1 MSTYLLIDGHS
12 QAFRAFFG
20 VKTPLVTARG
30 EPTTAVFGFFRKLF
44 SVLRDYRPDG
54 VAVAFDKGDT
64 WRHEEFVEYKAT
76 RDAMPDEMRPQMDRI
91 EQLLEALKIP
101 ILTLENFEA
110 DDILGGLARQA
121 AAEGHDVLILSGDR
135 DMFQLVAD
143 RVRIL
148 YTSGGPS
155 PTTLSYGV
163 KEVAERYGGL
173 DPEQFLEMKA
183 LVGDSSDNI
192 PGVPG
197 VGEKTAIRFL
207 KAYGSMDRLYDHID
221 EIKGPKTQQNL
232 RDAEEDVRRNKR
244 LMTIVCD
251 LDVSFDAEAFL
262 LQQYDGGAVR
272 RIFQELDF
280 RSLQRE
286 LDQLGDAGLRDGGD
300 GQMALP
306 PSGPSQSGGPLQ
318 SDGPLQSGLFSDTED
333 PSVASGWRP
342 SASETGEHPYR
353 CIQSQA
359 GLKELCKDLEQ
370 AKILSFDVET
380 SGRDPMQADLVGL
393 GIAWDKSEGCYIPVA
408 HSNGEQL
415 PWNEVC
421 AAVQPFFEDPK
432 LPKVAHNGKYDLVV
446 CRRHGLRI
454 EGPVHD
460 TMTLAWLLDPASR
473 AIGLKSQAETELG
486 WTMTEISELIGS
498 GRKQISI
505 AEVDVDRVTAYC
517 GADVDATLHLWDV
530 LAPRLKEAGDHVWK
544 LYEEIELP
552 LLPVLADME
561 MAGIRLNTDFLAD
574 LSTRLVKRLQ
584 EINTLLKEIVGREFN
599 LRSTQQLSTVMFNE
613 LSFPAK
619 GLKKT
624 KSGFVSTA
632 AGELDKLKASATDL
646 SSEQSRF
653 LDLLFEHRQLEKLR
667 GTYVDTLGTLVN
679 ESTGRVHTNYSQ
691 AGSSTGRLSS
701 NGPNLQNIPIR
712 TERGREIRKAFEA
725 EEGCVLLAADYSQVE
740 LRILAHIA
748 REETLLEAFR
758 QDRDI
763 HAVTASLLFEL
774 PLDQVTNEQRGLGK
788 TINFATI
795 YGVSA
800 FGLSSRTDM
809 NPMEAQQF
817 LDQYFATYPNVRRY
831 IDDTIRKAGEEGYV
845 ETLLG
850 RRRNFLELQ
859 GNLPF
864 NQRQALERQAINAPI
879 QGTAADITKLAM
891 RNLHKRIRDE
901 GLQAKMLLQVH
912 DELVLEL
919 PHEELNVVA
928 SLVRNEMESAFAL
941 DVPLRVDVEAGPNWY
956 DMEELP
962 LSQTL
967 AH

>member
-1 MSTYLLIDGHS
+1 VSTYLLIDGHS

-20 VKTPLVTARG
+20 VKTPLVTSRG

-44 SVLRDYRPDG
+44 SVLREYRPDG

-64 WRHEEFVEYKAT
+64 FRHEEFVEYKAT

-91 EQLLEALKIP
+91 EQVLEALKIP

-121 AAEGHDVLILSGDR
+121 AGEGHDVLILSGDR

-143 RVRIL
+143 RVKVL

-155 PTTLSYGV
+155 PTTLPFGV
-163 KEVAERYGGL
+163 AEVAERYGGL
-173 DPEQFLEMKA
+173 DPDQFLEMKA

-197 VGEKTAIRFL
+197 VGEKTAIRYL
-207 KAYGSMDRLYDHID
+207 KNYGSLDELYAHID
-221 EIKGPKTQQNL
+221 EIRGPKSQQNL
-232 RDAEEDVRRNKR
+232 RDAEDDVWRNKR

-251 LDVSFDAEAFL
+251 VDVSFDAEAFR
-262 LQQYDGGAVR
+262 LQRYDGGAVR
-272 RIFQELDF
+272 RIFEELDF

-286 LDQLGDAGLRDGGD
+286 LDQLGEGGFL
-300 GQMALP
+300 GNGEGRLIEA
-306 PSGPSQSGGPLQ
+306 
-318 SDGPLQSGLFSDTED
+318 DTEPAQSTLFAD
-333 PSVASGWRP
+333 SESALASSGWRP
-342 SASETGEHPYR
+342 SASASGEHTYR
-353 CIQSQA
+353 CIQTRNELDELCEE
-359 GLKELCKDLEQ
+359 LKEAE
-370 AKILSFDVET
+370 ILSFDVET
-380 SGRDPMQADLVGL
+380 SGRDPMAVDLVGL
-393 GIAWDKSEGCYIPVA
+393 GIAWAKGKGCYIPVA
-408 HSNGEQL
+408 HSDGEQL
-415 PWNEVC
+415 PWDNVRE
-421 AAVQPFFEDPK
+421 AVQPFFADAT

-446 CRRHGLRI
+446 CRRHGLQVD
-454 EGPVHD
+454 GPIHD
-460 TMTLAWLLDPASR
+460 TMTIAWLLDPASR
-473 AIGLKSQAETELG
+473 SIGLKSQAETELG

-498 GRKQISI
+498 GRNQISI
-505 AEVDVDRVTAYC
+505 AEVEIDRVTGYC
-517 GADVDATLHLWDV
+517 GADVDATIHLWEA
-530 LAPRLKEAGDHVWK
+530 LAPRLKEAGDRVWK

-574 LSTRLVKRLQ
+574 LSKRLVTRLH
-584 EINTLLKEIVGREFN
+584 EIDLLLKGIVGHDFN
-599 LRSTQQLSTVMFNE
+599 LRSTQQLSNVMFNE
-613 LSFPAK
+613 LAFPAK

-632 AGELDKLKASATDL
+632 AGELDKLKASTTEL
-646 SSEQSRF
+646 SAEQNQF
-653 LDLLFEHRQLEKLR
+653 LDLLFEQRQLEKLR
-667 GTYVDTLGTLVN
+667 GTYVDTLGGLVN
-679 ESTGRVHTNYSQ
+679 SSTGRVHTNYSQ
-691 AGSSTGRLSS
+691 AGAATGRLSS

-725 EEGCVLLAADYSQVE
+725 EEGCLLLAADYSQVE

-748 REETLLEAFR
+748 KEERLIEAFR
-758 QDRDI
+758 QEQDI
-763 HAVTASLLFEL
+763 HAVTASLLFDV
-774 PLDQVTNEQRGLGK
+774 PLDQVTYDQRGLGK

-809 NPMEAQQF
+809 DPTEAQQF
-817 LDQYFATYPNVRRY
+817 LDQYFATYPNVRQY
-831 IDDTIRKAGEEGYV
+831 IDDTIRKAVEEGFV

-850 RRRNFLELQ
+850 RRRIFLELQ

-891 RNLHKRIRDE
+891 SNLHKCLHDQD
-901 GLQAKMLLQVH
+901 LKAKMLLQVH
-912 DELVLEL
+912 DELVLEV

-928 SLVRNEMESAFAL
+928 PLVRREMESAFEL
-941 DVPLRVDVEAGPNWY
+941 NVPLRVDVEAGPNWY

-962 LSQTL
+962 LQQAL
-967 AH
+967 MQ

>member
-20 VKTPLVTARG
+20 VKTPLVTSRG

-44 SVLRDYRPDG
+44 SVLREYRPDG

-64 WRHEEFVEYKAT
+64 FRHEEFVEYKAT

-91 EQLLEALKIP
+91 EQVLEALKIP

-121 AAEGHDVLILSGDR
+121 AGEGHDVLILSGDR

-143 RVRIL
+143 KVKVL

-155 PTTLSYGV
+155 PTTLPFGV
-163 KEVAERYGGL
+163 AEVAERYGGL
-173 DPEQFLEMKA
+173 DPDQFLEMKA

-197 VGEKTAIRFL
+197 VGEKTAIRYL
-207 KAYGSMDRLYDHID
+207 KKYGSIDELYAHID
-221 EIKGPKTQQNL
+221 EIRGPKSQQNL
-232 RDAEEDVRRNKR
+232 RAAEDDVWRNKR

-251 LDVSFDAEAFL
+251 VDVSFDAEAFR
-262 LQQYDGGAVR
+262 LQRYDGGAVR
-272 RIFQELDF
+272 RIFEELDF

-286 LDQLGDAGLRDGGD
+286 LDQLGEGGFL
-300 GQMALP
+300 GNGEGRLIEA
-306 PSGPSQSGGPLQ
+306 
-318 SDGPLQSGLFSDTED
+318 DTEPAQSTLFAD
-333 PSVASGWRP
+333 SETALASSGWRP
-342 SASETGEHPYR
+342 SASASGEHTYR
-353 CIQSQA
+353 CIQTRNELDELCEE
-359 GLKELCKDLEQ
+359 LKEAE
-370 AKILSFDVET
+370 ILSFDVET
-380 SGRDPMQADLVGL
+380 SGRDPMAVDLVGL
-393 GIAWDKSEGCYIPVA
+393 GIAWAKGKGCYIPVA
-408 HSNGEQL
+408 HSDGEQL
-415 PWNEVC
+415 PWDNVRE
-421 AAVQPFFEDPK
+421 AVQPFFADAT

-446 CRRHGLRI
+446 CRRHGLQV
-454 EGPVHD
+454 EGPIHD
-460 TMTLAWLLDPASR
+460 TMTIAWLLDPASR
-473 AIGLKSQAETELG
+473 SIGLKSQAETELG

-498 GRKQISI
+498 GRNQISI
-505 AEVDVDRVTAYC
+505 AEVEIDRVTGYC
-517 GADVDATLHLWDV
+517 GADVDATIHLWKA
-530 LAPRLKEAGDHVWK
+530 LAPRLREASDTLWK

-574 LSTRLVKRLQ
+574 LSQRLVTRLH
-584 EINTLLKEIVGREFN
+584 EIDLLLKGIVGHDFN
-599 LRSTQQLSTVMFNE
+599 LRSTQQLSNVMFNE
-613 LSFPAK
+613 LAFPAK

-632 AGELDKLKASATDL
+632 AGELDKLKASTTEL
-646 SSEQSRF
+646 SAEQNQF
-653 LDLLFEHRQLEKLR
+653 LDLLFEQRQLEKLR
-667 GTYVDTLGTLVN
+667 GTYVDTLGGLVN
-679 ESTGRVHTNYSQ
+679 SSTGRVHTNYSQ
-691 AGSSTGRLSS
+691 AGAATGRLSS

-725 EEGCVLLAADYSQVE
+725 EEGCLLLAADYSQVE

-748 REETLLEAFR
+748 EEERLIEAFR
-758 QDRDI
+758 QEQDI
-763 HAVTASLLFEL
+763 HAVTASLLFDV
-774 PLDQVTNEQRGLGK
+774 PLDQVTYDQRGLGK

-809 NPMEAQQF
+809 DPTEAQQF
-817 LDQYFATYPNVRRY
+817 LDQYFATYPNVRQY
-831 IDDTIRKAGEEGYV
+831 IDDTIRKAVEEGFV

-850 RRRNFLELQ
+850 RRRIFLELQ

-891 RNLHKRIRDE
+891 SNLHKCLHDQD
-901 GLQAKMLLQVH
+901 LKAKMLLQVH
-912 DELVLEL
+912 DELVLEV

-928 SLVRNEMESAFAL
+928 PLVRREMESAFEL
-941 DVPLRVDVEAGPNWY
+941 NVPLRVDVEAGPNWY

-962 LSQTL
+962 LQQAL
-967 AH
+967 MQ

>member
-20 VKTPLVTARG
+20 VKTPLVTSRG

-44 SVLRDYRPDG
+44 SVLREYRPDG

-64 WRHEEFVEYKAT
+64 FRHEEFVEYKAT

-91 EQLLEALKIP
+91 EQVLEALKIP

-121 AAEGHDVLILSGDR
+121 AGEGHDVLILSGDR

-143 RVRIL
+143 HVKVL

-155 PTTLSYGV
+155 PTTLPFGV
-163 KEVAERYGGL
+163 AEVAERYGGL
-173 DPEQFLEMKA
+173 DPDQFLEMKA

-197 VGEKTAIRFL
+197 VGEKTAIRYL
-207 KAYGSMDRLYDHID
+207 KKYGSLDELYAHID
-221 EIKGPKTQQNL
+221 EIRGPKSQQNL
-232 RDAEEDVRRNKR
+232 RDAEKDVWRNKR

-251 LDVSFDAEAFL
+251 VDVTFDPEAFR

-272 RIFQELDF
+272 RIFEELDF

-286 LDQLGDAGLRDGGD
+286 LDQLGEGGFL
-300 GQMALP
+300 GNGEGRSTEVNAQHA
-306 PSGPSQSGGPLQ
+306 QST
-318 SDGPLQSGLFSDTED
+318 LFADSE
-333 PSVASGWRP
+333 SSSASSGWRP
-342 SASETGEHPYR
+342 SASATGDHPYQ
-353 CIQSQA
+353 CIQA
-359 GLKELCKDLEQ
+359 LDDLNELCKELKQ
-370 AKILSFDVET
+370 AEILSFDVET
-380 SGRDPMQADLVGL
+380 SGRDPMEADLVGL
-393 GIAWDKSEGCYIPVA
+393 GIAWAKGKGCYIPVA
-408 HSNGEQL
+408 HSDGEQL
-415 PWNEVC
+415 PWDKVRE
-421 AAVQPFFEDPK
+421 AVQPSFADAT

-446 CRRHGLRI
+446 CRRHGLQVN
-454 EGPVHD
+454 GPIHD
-460 TMTLAWLLDPASR
+460 TMTIAWLLDPASR
-473 AIGLKSQAETELG
+473 SIGLKSQAETELG
-486 WTMTEISELIGS
+486 WTMTEISELIGT
-498 GRKQISI
+498 GRNQISI
-505 AEVDVDRVTAYC
+505 AEVDIDRVTGYC
-517 GADVDATLHLWDV
+517 GADVDATIHLWEA
-530 LAPRLKEAGDHVWK
+530 LAPRLKEAGDTLWK

-574 LSTRLVKRLQ
+574 LSRRLVTRLH
-584 EINTLLKEIVGREFN
+584 EIDLLLKGIVGHDFN
-599 LRSTQQLSTVMFNE
+599 LRSTQQLSNVMFNE
-613 LSFPAK
+613 LAFPAK

-632 AGELDKLKASATDL
+632 AGELDKLKASTAQL
-646 SSEQSRF
+646 SPEQSQF
-653 LDLLFEHRQLEKLR
+653 LDLLFEQRQLEKLR
-667 GTYVDTLGTLVN
+667 GTYVDSLGGLVN
-679 ESTGRVHTNYSQ
+679 SSTGRVHTNYSQ
-691 AGSSTGRLSS
+691 AGAATGRLSS

-725 EEGCVLLAADYSQVE
+725 EEGCLLLAADYSQVE

-748 REETLLEAFR
+748 EEERLIEAFR
-758 QDRDI
+758 QEQDI
-763 HAVTASLLFEL
+763 HAVTASLLFDV
-774 PLDQVTNEQRGLGK
+774 PLDQVTYDQRGLGK

-809 NPMEAQQF
+809 DPTEAQQF
-817 LDQYFATYPNVRRY
+817 LDQYFATYPNVRQY
-831 IDDTIRKAGEEGYV
+831 IDDTIRKAVEEGFV

-850 RRRNFLELQ
+850 RRRIFHELQ

-891 RNLHKRIRDE
+891 RNLHKCIRDE
-901 GLQAKMLLQVH
+901 GLKAKMLLQVH
-912 DELVLEL
+912 DELVLEV

-928 SLVRNEMESAFAL
+928 PLVRKEMESAFDL
-941 DVPLRVDVEAGPNWY
+941 NVPLRVDVDAGPNWY

-962 LSQTL
+962 LQQVL
-967 AH
+967 MQ

>member
-20 VKTPLVTARG
+20 VKTPLVTSRG

-44 SVLRDYRPDG
+44 SVLREYRPDG

-64 WRHEEFVEYKAT
+64 FRHEEFVEYKAT

-91 EQLLEALKIP
+91 EQVLEALKIP

-121 AAEGHDVLILSGDR
+121 AGEGHDVLILSGDR

-143 RVRIL
+143 RVKVL

-155 PTTLSYGV
+155 PTTLPFGV
-163 KEVAERYGGL
+163 AEVAERYGGL
-173 DPEQFLEMKA
+173 DPDQFLEMKA

-197 VGEKTAIRFL
+197 VGEKTAIRYL
-207 KAYGSMDRLYDHID
+207 KNYGSLDELYAHID
-221 EIKGPKTQQNL
+221 EIRGPKSQQNL
-232 RDAEEDVRRNKR
+232 RDAEDDVWRNKR

-251 LDVSFDAEAFL
+251 VDVSFDAEAFR
-262 LQQYDGGAVR
+262 LQRYDGGAVR
-272 RIFQELDF
+272 RIFEELDF

-286 LDQLGDAGLRDGGD
+286 LDQLGEGGFL
-300 GQMALP
+300 GNGEGRLIEA
-306 PSGPSQSGGPLQ
+306 
-318 SDGPLQSGLFSDTED
+318 DTEPAQSTLFAD
-333 PSVASGWRP
+333 SESALASSGWRP
-342 SASETGEHPYR
+342 SASASGEHTYR
-353 CIQSQA
+353 CIQTRNE
-359 GLKELCKDLEQ
+359 LDELCEEFKE
-370 AKILSFDVET
+370 AEILSFDVET
-380 SGRDPMQADLVGL
+380 SGRDPMAVDLVGL
-393 GIAWDKSEGCYIPVA
+393 GIAWAKGKGCYIPVA
-408 HSNGEQL
+408 HSDGEQL
-415 PWNEVC
+415 PWDNVRE
-421 AAVQPFFEDPK
+421 AVQPFFADAT

-446 CRRHGLRI
+446 CRRHGLQVD
-454 EGPVHD
+454 GPIHD
-460 TMTLAWLLDPASR
+460 TMTIAWLLDPASR
-473 AIGLKSQAETELG
+473 SIGLKSQAETELG

-498 GRKQISI
+498 GRNQISI
-505 AEVDVDRVTAYC
+505 AEVEIDRVTGYC
-517 GADVDATLHLWDV
+517 GADVDATIHLWEA
-530 LAPRLKEAGDHVWK
+530 LAPRLKEAGDRVWK

-574 LSTRLVKRLQ
+574 LSKRLVTRLH
-584 EINTLLKEIVGREFN
+584 EIDLLLKGIVGHDFN
-599 LRSTQQLSTVMFNE
+599 LRSTQQLSNVMFNE
-613 LSFPAK
+613 LAFPAK

-632 AGELDKLKASATDL
+632 AGELDKLKASTTEL
-646 SSEQSRF
+646 SAEQNQF
-653 LDLLFEHRQLEKLR
+653 LDLLFEQRQLEKLR
-667 GTYVDTLGTLVN
+667 GTYVDTLGGLVN
-679 ESTGRVHTNYSQ
+679 SSTGRVHTNYSQ
-691 AGSSTGRLSS
+691 AGAATGRLSS

-725 EEGCVLLAADYSQVE
+725 EEGCLLLAADYSQVE

-748 REETLLEAFR
+748 KEERLIEAFR
-758 QDRDI
+758 QEQDI
-763 HAVTASLLFEL
+763 HAVTASLLFDV
-774 PLDQVTNEQRGLGK
+774 PLDQVTYDQRGLGK

-809 NPMEAQQF
+809 DPTEAQQF
-817 LDQYFATYPNVRRY
+817 LDQYFATYPNVRQY
-831 IDDTIRKAGEEGYV
+831 IDDTIRKAVEEGFV

-850 RRRNFLELQ
+850 RRRIFLELQ

-891 RNLHKRIRDE
+891 SNLHKCLHDQD
-901 GLQAKMLLQVH
+901 LKAKMLLQVH
-912 DELVLEL
+912 DELVLEV

-928 SLVRNEMESAFAL
+928 PLVRREMESAFEL
-941 DVPLRVDVEAGPNWY
+941 NVPLRVDVEAGPNWY

-962 LSQTL
+962 LQQAL
-967 AH
+967 MQ

>member
-20 VKTPLVTARG
+20 VKTPLVTSRG

-44 SVLRDYRPDG
+44 SVLREYRPDG

-64 WRHEEFVEYKAT
+64 FRHEEFVEYKAT

-91 EQLLEALKIP
+91 EQVLEALKIP

-121 AAEGHDVLILSGDR
+121 AGEGHDVLILSGDR

-143 RVRIL
+143 RVKVL

-155 PTTLSYGV
+155 PTTLPFGV
-163 KEVAERYGGL
+163 AEVAERYGGL
-173 DPEQFLEMKA
+173 DPDQFLEMKA

-197 VGEKTAIRFL
+197 VGEKTAIRYL
-207 KAYGSMDRLYDHID
+207 KQYGSLDELYAHID
-221 EIKGPKTQQNL
+221 EIRGPKSQQNL
-232 RDAEEDVRRNKR
+232 RAAEDDVWRNKR

-251 LDVSFDAEAFL
+251 VDVSFDAEAFR
-262 LQQYDGGAVR
+262 LQRYDGGAVR
-272 RIFQELDF
+272 RIFEELDF

-286 LDQLGDAGLRDGGD
+286 LDQLGEGGFL
-300 GQMALP
+300 GNGEGRLIEA
-306 PSGPSQSGGPLQ
+306 
-318 SDGPLQSGLFSDTED
+318 DTEPAQSTLFAD
-333 PSVASGWRP
+333 SETALASSGWRP
-342 SASETGEHPYR
+342 SASASGDHTYR
-353 CIQSQA
+353 CIQTRNELDELCEE
-359 GLKELCKDLEQ
+359 LKEAE
-370 AKILSFDVET
+370 ILSFDVET
-380 SGRDPMQADLVGL
+380 SGRDPMAVDLVGL
-393 GIAWDKSEGCYIPVA
+393 GIAWAKGKGCYIPVA
-408 HSNGEQL
+408 HSDGEQL
-415 PWNEVC
+415 PWDNVRE
-421 AAVQPFFEDPK
+421 AVQPFFADAT

-446 CRRHGLRI
+446 CRRHGLQVD
-454 EGPVHD
+454 GPIHD
-460 TMTLAWLLDPASR
+460 TMTIAWLLDPASR
-473 AIGLKSQAETELG
+473 SIGLKSQAETELG

-498 GRKQISI
+498 GRNQISI
-505 AEVDVDRVTAYC
+505 AEVEIDRVTGYC
-517 GADVDATLHLWDV
+517 GADVDATIHLWEA
-530 LAPRLKEAGDHVWK
+530 LAPRLKEAGDRVWK

-574 LSTRLVKRLQ
+574 LSKRLVTRLH
-584 EINTLLKEIVGREFN
+584 EIDLLLKGIVGHDFN
-599 LRSTQQLSTVMFNE
+599 LRSTQQLSNVMFNE
-613 LSFPAK
+613 LAFPAK

-632 AGELDKLKASATDL
+632 AGELDKLKASTTEL
-646 SSEQSRF
+646 SAEQNQF
-653 LDLLFEHRQLEKLR
+653 LDLLFEQRQLEKLR
-667 GTYVDTLGTLVN
+667 GTYVDTLGGLVN
-679 ESTGRVHTNYSQ
+679 SSTGRVHTNYSQ
-691 AGSSTGRLSS
+691 AGAATGRLSS

-725 EEGCVLLAADYSQVE
+725 EEGCLLLAADYSQVE

-748 REETLLEAFR
+748 EEERLIEAFR
-758 QDRDI
+758 QEQDI
-763 HAVTASLLFEL
+763 HAVTASLLFDV
-774 PLDQVTNEQRGLGK
+774 PLDQVTYDQRGLGK

-809 NPMEAQQF
+809 DPTEAQQF
-817 LDQYFATYPNVRRY
+817 LDQYFATYPNVRQY
-831 IDDTIRKAGEEGYV
+831 IDDTIRKAVEEGFV

-850 RRRNFLELQ
+850 RRRIFLELQ

-891 RNLHKRIRDE
+891 SNLHKCLHDQD
-901 GLQAKMLLQVH
+901 LKAKMLLQVH
-912 DELVLEL
+912 DELVLEV

-928 SLVRNEMESAFAL
+928 PLVRREMESAFEL
-941 DVPLRVDVEAGPNWY
+941 NVPLRVDVEAGPNWY

-962 LSQTL
+962 LQQAL
-967 AH
+967 MQ

>member
-20 VKTPLVTARG
+20 VKTPLVTSRG

-44 SVLRDYRPDG
+44 SVLREYRPDG

-64 WRHEEFVEYKAT
+64 FRHEEFVEYKAT

-91 EQLLEALKIP
+91 EQVLEALKIP

-121 AAEGHDVLILSGDR
+121 AGEGHDVLILSGDR

-143 RVRIL
+143 KVKVL

-155 PTTLSYGV
+155 PTTLPFGV
-163 KEVAERYGGL
+163 AEVADRYGGL
-173 DPEQFLEMKA
+173 DPDQFLEMKA

-197 VGEKTAIRFL
+197 VGEKTAIRYL
-207 KAYGSMDRLYDHID
+207 KKYGSLDELYAHID
-221 EIKGPKTQQNL
+221 EIRGPKSQQNL
-232 RDAEEDVRRNKR
+232 RDAEDDVWRNKR

-251 LDVSFDAEAFL
+251 VDVTFDADAFR

-272 RIFQELDF
+272 RIFEELDF

-286 LDQLGDAGLRDGGD
+286 LDQLGEGGFL
-300 GQMALP
+300 GNGEGRSIEA
-306 PSGPSQSGGPLQ
+306 
-318 SDGPLQSGLFSDTED
+318 DTEPAQSTLFAD
-333 PSVASGWRP
+333 SEIAFASSGWRP
-342 SASETGEHPYR
+342 SASSTGEHTYR
-353 CIQSQA
+353 CIQTRNELDELCEE
-359 GLKELCKDLEQ
+359 LKEAE
-370 AKILSFDVET
+370 ILSFDVET
-380 SGRDPMQADLVGL
+380 SGRDPMAADLVGL
-393 GIAWDKSEGCYIPVA
+393 GIAWAKGKGCYIPVA
-408 HSNGEQL
+408 HRQGEQL
-415 PWNEVC
+415 PWD
-421 AAVQPFFEDPK
+421 AVRNAIQPWFEDEN

-446 CRRHGLRI
+446 CRRHGLQV
-454 EGPVHD
+454 EGPIHD
-460 TMTLAWLLDPASR
+460 TMTIAWLLDPASR
-473 AIGLKSQAETELG
+473 SIGLKSQAETELG

-498 GRKQISI
+498 GRNQISI
-505 AEVDVDRVTAYC
+505 AEVDIDRVTGYC
-517 GADVDATLHLWDV
+517 GADVDATIHLWEA
-530 LAPRLKEAGDHVWK
+530 LAPRLKEASDTLWK

-561 MAGIRLNTDFLAD
+561 MAGIRLNTDFLAE
-574 LSTRLVKRLQ
+574 LSKRLVTRLH
-584 EINTLLKEIVGREFN
+584 EIDLLLKGIVGHDFN
-599 LRSTQQLSTVMFNE
+599 LRSTQQLSNVMFNE
-613 LSFPAK
+613 LAFPAK

-632 AGELDKLKASATDL
+632 AGELDKLKASTAQL
-646 SSEQSRF
+646 SPEQNQF
-653 LDLLFEHRQLEKLR
+653 LDLLFEQRQLEKLR
-667 GTYVDTLGTLVN
+667 GTYVDTLGGLVN
-679 ESTGRVHTNYSQ
+679 SSTGRVHTNYSQ
-691 AGSSTGRLSS
+691 AGAATGRLSS

-725 EEGCVLLAADYSQVE
+725 EEGCLLLAADYSQVE

-748 REETLLEAFR
+748 EEERLIEAFR
-758 QDRDI
+758 QEQDI
-763 HAVTASLLFEL
+763 HAVTASLLFDV
-774 PLDQVTNEQRGLGK
+774 PLDQVTYDQRGLGK

-809 NPMEAQQF
+809 DPTEAQQF
-817 LDQYFATYPNVRRY
+817 LDQYFATYPNVRQY
-831 IDDTIRKAGEEGYV
+831 IDDTIRKAVEEGFV

-850 RRRNFLELQ
+850 RRRIFHELQ

-891 RNLHKRIRDE
+891 SNLHKCLLDQD
-901 GLQAKMLLQVH
+901 LKAKMLLQVH
-912 DELVLEL
+912 DELVLEV

-928 SLVRNEMESAFAL
+928 PLVRKEMESAFEL
-941 DVPLRVDVEAGPNWY
+941 NVPLRVDVEAGPNWY

-962 LSQTL
+962 LQQVL
-967 AH
+967 MQ

>member
-20 VKTPLVTARG
+20 VKTPLVTSRG

-44 SVLRDYRPDG
+44 SVLREYRPDG

-64 WRHEEFVEYKAT
+64 FRHEEFVEYKAT

-91 EQLLEALKIP
+91 EQVLEALKIP

-121 AAEGHDVLILSGDR
+121 AGEGHDVLILSGDR

-143 RVRIL
+143 KVKVL

-155 PTTLSYGV
+155 PTTLPFGV
-163 KEVAERYGGL
+163 AEVAERYGGL
-173 DPEQFLEMKA
+173 DPDQFLEMKA

-197 VGEKTAIRFL
+197 VGEKTAIRYL
-207 KAYGSMDRLYDHID
+207 KKYGSIDELYAHID
-221 EIKGPKTQQNL
+221 EIRGPKSQQNL
-232 RDAEEDVRRNKR
+232 RAAEDDVWRNKR

-251 LDVSFDAEAFL
+251 VDVSFDAEAFR
-262 LQQYDGGAVR
+262 LQRYDGGAVR
-272 RIFQELDF
+272 RIFEELDF

-286 LDQLGDAGLRDGGD
+286 LDQLGEGGFL
-300 GQMALP
+300 GNGEGRLIEA
-306 PSGPSQSGGPLQ
+306 
-318 SDGPLQSGLFSDTED
+318 DTEPAQSTLFAD
-333 PSVASGWRP
+333 SETALASSGWRP
-342 SASETGEHPYR
+342 SASASGEHTYR
-353 CIQSQA
+353 CIQTRNELDELCEE
-359 GLKELCKDLEQ
+359 LKEAE
-370 AKILSFDVET
+370 ILSFDVET
-380 SGRDPMQADLVGL
+380 SGRDPMAVDLVGL
-393 GIAWDKSEGCYIPVA
+393 GIAWAKGKGCYIPVA
-408 HSNGEQL
+408 HSDGEQL
-415 PWNEVC
+415 PWDNVRE
-421 AAVQPFFEDPK
+421 AVQPFFADAT

-446 CRRHGLRI
+446 CRRHGLQV
-454 EGPVHD
+454 EGPIHD
-460 TMTLAWLLDPASR
+460 TMTIAWLLDPASR
-473 AIGLKSQAETELG
+473 SIGLKSQAETELG

-498 GRKQISI
+498 GRNQISI
-505 AEVDVDRVTAYC
+505 AEVEIDRVTGYC
-517 GADVDATLHLWDV
+517 GADVDATIHLWKA
-530 LAPRLKEAGDHVWK
+530 LAPRLREASDTLWK

-574 LSTRLVKRLQ
+574 LSQRLVTRLH
-584 EINTLLKEIVGREFN
+584 EIDLLLKGIVGHDFN
-599 LRSTQQLSTVMFNE
+599 LRSTQQLSNVMFNE
-613 LSFPAK
+613 LAFPAK

-632 AGELDKLKASATDL
+632 AGELDKLKASTTEL
-646 SSEQSRF
+646 SAEQNQF
-653 LDLLFEHRQLEKLR
+653 LDLLFEQRQLEKLR
-667 GTYVDTLGTLVN
+667 GTYVDTLGGLVN
-679 ESTGRVHTNYSQ
+679 SSTGRVHTNYSQ
-691 AGSSTGRLSS
+691 AGAATGRLSS

-725 EEGCVLLAADYSQVE
+725 EEGCLLLAADYSQVE

-748 REETLLEAFR
+748 EEERLIEAFR
-758 QDRDI
+758 QEQDI
-763 HAVTASLLFEL
+763 HAVTASLLFDV
-774 PLDQVTNEQRGLGK
+774 PLDQVTYDQRGLGK

-809 NPMEAQQF
+809 DPTEAQQF
-817 LDQYFATYPNVRRY
+817 LDQYFATYPNVRQY
-831 IDDTIRKAGEEGYV
+831 IDDTIRKAVEEGFV

-850 RRRNFLELQ
+850 RRRIFLELQ

-891 RNLHKRIRDE
+891 RNLHKCIRDQ
-901 GLQAKMLLQVH
+901 GLNSKMLLQVH
-912 DELVLEL
+912 DELVLEV

-928 SLVRNEMESAFAL
+928 PLVRREMESAFEL
-941 DVPLRVDVEAGPNWY
+941 NVPLRVDVEAGPNWY

-962 LSQTL
+962 LQQAL
-967 AH
+967 MQ

>member
-44 SVLRDYRPDG
+44 SVLREYRPHG

-101 ILTLENFEA
+101 ILTLENYEA

-143 RVRIL
+143 RVKIL

-155 PTTLSYGV
+155 PTTLPYGV

-192 PGVPG
+192 PGVPK

-207 KAYGSMDRLYDHID
+207 KEYGSLDGIYAHID
-221 EIKGPKTQQNL
+221 EIRGPATQRNL
-232 RDAEEDVRRNKR
+232 RDAEADVRRNKR

-286 LDQLGDAGLRDGGD
+286 LDQLGDAGVRENGD
-300 GQMALP
+300 GQPALIA
-306 PSGPSQSGGPLQ
+306 SEQT
-318 SDGPLQSGLFSDTED
+318 QSGLFPDIED
-333 PSVASGWRP
+333 APVSAGWRP

-359 GLKELCKDLEQ
+359 DLKELCRDLDQ

-380 SGRDPMQADLVGL
+380 SGRDPMSVDLVGL
-393 GIAWDKSEGCYIPVA
+393 GIAWAKGEGCYIPVA
-408 HSNGEQL
+408 HNEGEQL
-415 PWNEVC
+415 PWED
-421 AAVQPFFEDPK
+421 AREAVQPFFADPK
-432 LPKVAHNGKYDLVV
+432 LPKVAHSGKYDLVV
-446 CRRHGLRI
+446 CRRHGLKV

-460 TMTLAWLLDPASR
+460 TMTVAWLLDPANR

-498 GRKQISI
+498 GRNQLSI
-505 AEVDVDRVTAYC
+505 AEVDIDRVTGYC

-530 LAPRLKEAGDHVWK
+530 LAPRLKEAGERVWK

-561 MAGIRLNTDFLAD
+561 MTGIRLNTDFLAD
-574 LSTRLVKRLQ
+574 LSKRLVERLQ
-584 EINTLLKEIVGREFN
+584 EIDTLLKGIVGHEFN

-613 LSFPAK
+613 LAFPAK

-632 AGELDKLKASATDL
+632 AGELDKLKASTTQL
-646 SSEQSRF
+646 SSEQSQF
-653 LDLLFEHRQLEKLR
+653 LDLLFEQRQLEKLR
-667 GTYVDTLGTLVN
+667 GTYVDTLGSLVN
-679 ESTGRVHTNYSQ
+679 EGTGRVHTNYSQ
-691 AGSSTGRLSS
+691 AGSATGRLSS

-748 REETLLEAFR
+748 REEPLLEAFR
-758 QDRDI
+758 QDQDI
-763 HAVTASLLFEL
+763 HSVTASLLFGV
-774 PLDQVTNEQRGLGK
+774 PLDQVNYEQRGLGK

-809 NPMEAQQF
+809 DPAEAQQF

-850 RRRNFLELQ
+850 RRRIFLELQ

-901 GLQAKMLLQVH
+901 GLKAKMLLQVH

-928 SLVRNEMESAFAL
+928 PLVRKEMESAFTL
-941 DVPLRVDVEAGPNWY
+941 DVPLRVDIEAGPNWY

-967 AH
+967 VQ

>member
-1 MSTYLLIDGHS
+1 M
-12 QAFRAFFG
+12 
-20 VKTPLVTARG
+20 
-30 EPTTAVFGFFRKLF
+30 FGFFRKLF
-44 SVLRDYRPDG
+44 SVLREYRPDG

-64 WRHEEFVEYKAT
+64 FRHEEFVEYKAT

-91 EQLLEALKIP
+91 EQVLEALKIP

-121 AAEGHDVLILSGDR
+121 AGEGHDVLILSGDR

-143 RVRIL
+143 RVKVL

-155 PTTLSYGV
+155 PTTLPFGV
-163 KEVAERYGGL
+163 AEVAERYGGL
-173 DPEQFLEMKA
+173 DPDQFLEMKA

-197 VGEKTAIRFL
+197 VGEKTAIRYL
-207 KAYGSMDRLYDHID
+207 KKYGSLDELYAHID
-221 EIKGPKTQQNL
+221 EIRGPKSQQNL
-232 RDAEEDVRRNKR
+232 RDAEDDVWRNKR

-251 LDVSFDAEAFL
+251 VDVSFDAEAFR
-262 LQQYDGGAVR
+262 LQRYDGGAVR
-272 RIFQELDF
+272 RIFEELDF

-286 LDQLGDAGLRDGGD
+286 LDQLGEGGFLGNGEGRLIEAD
-300 GQMALP
+300 TEPA
-306 PSGPSQSGGPLQ
+306 QST
-318 SDGPLQSGLFSDTED
+318 LFADSDTALA
-333 PSVASGWRP
+333 SSGWRP
-342 SASETGEHPYR
+342 SASATGEHTYR
-353 CIQSQA
+353 CIQTRNELDELCEE
-359 GLKELCKDLEQ
+359 LKEAE
-370 AKILSFDVET
+370 ILSFDVET
-380 SGRDPMQADLVGL
+380 SGRDPMEADLVGL
-393 GIAWDKSEGCYIPVA
+393 GIAWAKGKGCYIPVA
-408 HSNGEQL
+408 HSDGEQL
-415 PWNEVC
+415 PWDNVRE
-421 AAVQPFFEDPK
+421 AVQPFFADAT

-446 CRRHGLRI
+446 CRRHGLQV
-454 EGPVHD
+454 EGPIHD
-460 TMTLAWLLDPASR
+460 TMTIAWLLDPASR
-473 AIGLKSQAETELG
+473 SIGLKSQAETELG

-498 GRKQISI
+498 GRNQISI
-505 AEVDVDRVTAYC
+505 AEVEIDRVTGYC
-517 GADVDATLHLWDV
+517 GADVDATIHLWDA
-530 LAPRLKEAGDHVWK
+530 LAPRLKEAGDRVWK

-574 LSTRLVKRLQ
+574 LSKKLVTRLH
-584 EINTLLKEIVGREFN
+584 EIDLLLKGIVGHDFN
-599 LRSTQQLSTVMFNE
+599 LRSTQQLSNVMFNE
-613 LSFPAK
+613 LAFPAK

-632 AGELDKLKASATDL
+632 AGELDKLKASTTEL
-646 SSEQSRF
+646 SAEQNQF
-653 LDLLFEHRQLEKLR
+653 LDLLFEQRQLEKLR
-667 GTYVDTLGTLVN
+667 GTYVDTLGGLVN
-679 ESTGRVHTNYSQ
+679 SSTGRVHTNYSQ
-691 AGSSTGRLSS
+691 AGAATGRLSS

-725 EEGCVLLAADYSQVE
+725 EESCLLLAADYSQVE

-748 REETLLEAFR
+748 EEERLIEAFR
-758 QDRDI
+758 QEQDI
-763 HAVTASLLFEL
+763 HAVTASLLFDV
-774 PLDQVTNEQRGLGK
+774 PLDQVNYDQRGLGK

-809 NPMEAQQF
+809 DPTEAQQF
-817 LDQYFATYPNVRRY
+817 LDQYFATYPNVRQY
-831 IDDTIRKAGEEGYV
+831 IDDTIRKAVEEGFV

-850 RRRNFLELQ
+850 RRRIFLELQ

-891 RNLHKRIRDE
+891 SNLHKCLRDQD
-901 GLQAKMLLQVH
+901 LKARMLLQVH
-912 DELVLEL
+912 DELVLEV

-928 SLVRNEMESAFAL
+928 PLVRREMESAFEL
-941 DVPLRVDVEAGPNWY
+941 NVPLRVAVEAGPNWY

-962 LSQTL
+962 LQQAL
-967 AH
+967 MQ

>member
-1 MSTYLLIDGHS
+1 MSTFLLIDGHS

-20 VKTPLVTARG
+20 VKTPLVTSRG

-44 SVLRDYRPDG
+44 SVLREYRPDG

-64 WRHEEFVEYKAT
+64 FRHEEFVEYKAT

-91 EQLLEALKIP
+91 EQVLEALKIP

-121 AAEGHDVLILSGDR
+121 AGEGHDVLILSGDR

-143 RVRIL
+143 KVKVL

-155 PTTLSYGV
+155 PTTLPFGV
-163 KEVAERYGGL
+163 AEVAERYGGL
-173 DPEQFLEMKA
+173 DPDQFLEMKA

-197 VGEKTAIRFL
+197 VGEKTAIRYL
-207 KAYGSMDRLYDHID
+207 KKYGSIDELYAHID
-221 EIKGPKTQQNL
+221 EIRGPKSQQNL
-232 RDAEEDVRRNKR
+232 RDAEEDVWRNKR

-251 LDVSFDAEAFL
+251 VDVTFDAVAFR

-272 RIFQELDF
+272 RIFEELDF

-286 LDQLGDAGLRDGGD
+286 LDQLGEGGFLGNGEGRSLQVDAEH
-300 GQMALP
+300 A
-306 PSGPSQSGGPLQ
+306 QST
-318 SDGPLQSGLFSDTED
+318 LFADSEGA
-333 PSVASGWRP
+333 SASSGWRP
-342 SASETGEHPYR
+342 SASSTSEHPYQ
-353 CIQSQA
+353 CIQTRNDLDELCEE
-359 GLKELCKDLEQ
+359 LKEAE
-370 AKILSFDVET
+370 ILSFDVET
-380 SGRDPMQADLVGL
+380 SGRDPMAVDLVGL
-393 GIAWDKSEGCYIPVA
+393 GIAWAKGKGCYIPVA
-408 HSNGEQL
+408 HSDGEQL
-415 PWNEVC
+415 PWDNVRE
-421 AAVQPFFEDPK
+421 AVQPFFADAT

-446 CRRHGLRI
+446 CRRHGLQV
-454 EGPVHD
+454 EGPIHD
-460 TMTLAWLLDPASR
+460 TMTIAWLLDPASR
-473 AIGLKSQAETELG
+473 SIGLKSQAETELG

-505 AEVDVDRVTAYC
+505 AEVNIDRVTGYC
-517 GADVDATLHLWDV
+517 GADVDATIHLWKA
-530 LAPRLKEAGDHVWK
+530 LAPRLREASDTLWK

-574 LSTRLVKRLQ
+574 LSRRLVTRLH
-584 EINTLLKEIVGREFN
+584 EIDLLLKGIVGHDFN
-599 LRSTQQLSTVMFNE
+599 LRSTQQLSNVMFNE
-613 LSFPAK
+613 LAFPAK

-632 AGELDKLKASATDL
+632 AGELDKLKASTAQL
-646 SSEQSRF
+646 SPEQSQF
-653 LDLLFEHRQLEKLR
+653 LDLLFEQRQLEKLR
-667 GTYVDTLGTLVN
+667 GTYVDSLGGLVN
-679 ESTGRVHTNYSQ
+679 SSTGRVHTNYSQ
-691 AGSSTGRLSS
+691 AGAATGRLSS

-725 EEGCVLLAADYSQVE
+725 EEGCLLLAADYSQVE

-748 REETLLEAFR
+748 EEERLIEAFR
-758 QDRDI
+758 QEQDI
-763 HAVTASLLFEL
+763 HAVTASLLFDV
-774 PLDQVTNEQRGLGK
+774 PLDQVTYDQRGLGK

-809 NPMEAQQF
+809 DPAEAQQF
-817 LDQYFATYPNVRRY
+817 LDQYFATYPNVRQY
-831 IDDTIRKAGEEGYV
+831 IDDTIRKAVEEGFV

-850 RRRNFLELQ
+850 RRRIFHELQ

-891 RNLHKRIRDE
+891 SNLHKCLHDQD
-901 GLQAKMLLQVH
+901 LKAKMLLQVH
-912 DELVLEL
+912 DELVLEV

-928 SLVRNEMESAFAL
+928 PLVRREMESAFEL
-941 DVPLRVDVEAGPNWY
+941 NVPLRVDVEAGPNWY

-962 LSQTL
+962 LQQAL
-967 AH
+967 MQ

>member
-1 MSTYLLIDGHS
+1 MSTFLLIDGHS

-20 VKTPLVTARG
+20 VKTPLVTSRG

-44 SVLRDYRPDG
+44 SVLREYRPDG

-64 WRHEEFVEYKAT
+64 FRHEEFVEYKAT

-91 EQLLEALKIP
+91 EQVLEALKIP

-121 AAEGHDVLILSGDR
+121 AGEGHDVLILSGDR

-143 RVRIL
+143 KVKVL

-155 PTTLSYGV
+155 PTTLPFGV
-163 KEVAERYGGL
+163 AEVAERYGGL
-173 DPEQFLEMKA
+173 DPDQFLEMKA

-197 VGEKTAIRFL
+197 VGEKTAIRYL
-207 KAYGSMDRLYDHID
+207 KKYGSIDELYAHID
-221 EIKGPKTQQNL
+221 EIRGPKSQQNL
-232 RDAEEDVRRNKR
+232 RDAEEDVWRNKR

-251 LDVSFDAEAFL
+251 VDVTFDAVAFR

-272 RIFQELDF
+272 RIFEELDF

-286 LDQLGDAGLRDGGD
+286 LDQLGEGGFLGNGEGRSLQVDAEH
-300 GQMALP
+300 A
-306 PSGPSQSGGPLQ
+306 QST
-318 SDGPLQSGLFSDTED
+318 LFADSEGA
-333 PSVASGWRP
+333 SASSGWRP
-342 SASETGEHPYR
+342 SASSTSEHPYQ
-353 CIQSQA
+353 CIQTRNDLDELCEE
-359 GLKELCKDLEQ
+359 LKEAE
-370 AKILSFDVET
+370 ILSFDVET
-380 SGRDPMQADLVGL
+380 SGRDPMAVDLVGL
-393 GIAWDKSEGCYIPVA
+393 GIAWAKGKGCYIPVA
-408 HSNGEQL
+408 HSDGEQL
-415 PWNEVC
+415 PWDNVRE
-421 AAVQPFFEDPK
+421 AVQPFFADAT

-446 CRRHGLRI
+446 CRRHGLQV
-454 EGPVHD
+454 EGPIHD
-460 TMTLAWLLDPASR
+460 TMTIAWLLDPASR
-473 AIGLKSQAETELG
+473 SIGLKSQAETELG

-505 AEVDVDRVTAYC
+505 AEVNIDRVTGYC
-517 GADVDATLHLWDV
+517 GADVDATIHLWKA
-530 LAPRLKEAGDHVWK
+530 LAPRLREASDTLWK

-574 LSTRLVKRLQ
+574 LSRRLVTRLH
-584 EINTLLKEIVGREFN
+584 EIDLLLKGIVGHDFN
-599 LRSTQQLSTVMFNE
+599 LRSTQQLSNVMFNE
-613 LSFPAK
+613 LAFPAK

-632 AGELDKLKASATDL
+632 AGELDKLKASTAQL
-646 SSEQSRF
+646 SPEQSQF
-653 LDLLFEHRQLEKLR
+653 LDLLFEQRQLEKLR
-667 GTYVDTLGTLVN
+667 GTYVDSLGGLVN
-679 ESTGRVHTNYSQ
+679 SSTGRVHTNYSQ
-691 AGSSTGRLSS
+691 AGAATGRLSS

-725 EEGCVLLAADYSQVE
+725 EEGCLLLAADYSQVE

-748 REETLLEAFR
+748 EEERLIEAFR
-758 QDRDI
+758 QEQDI
-763 HAVTASLLFEL
+763 HAVTASLLFDV
-774 PLDQVTNEQRGLGK
+774 PLDQVTYDQRGLGK

-809 NPMEAQQF
+809 DPAEAQQF
-817 LDQYFATYPNVRRY
+817 LDQYFATYPNVRQY
-831 IDDTIRKAGEEGYV
+831 IDDTIRKAVEEGFV

-850 RRRNFLELQ
+850 RRRIFHELQ

-891 RNLHKRIRDE
+891 RNLHKCIRDQ
-901 GLQAKMLLQVH
+901 GLNSKMLLQVH
-912 DELVLEL
+912 DELVLEV

-928 SLVRNEMESAFAL
+928 PLVRREMESAFEL
-941 DVPLRVDVEAGPNWY
+941 NVPLRVDVEAGPNWY

-962 LSQTL
+962 LQQAL
-967 AH
+967 MQ

>member
-20 VKTPLVTARG
+20 VKTPLVTSRG

-44 SVLRDYRPDG
+44 SVLREYRPDG

-64 WRHEEFVEYKAT
+64 FRHEEFVEYKAT

-91 EQLLEALKIP
+91 EQVLEALKIP

-121 AAEGHDVLILSGDR
+121 AGEGHDVLILSGDR

-143 RVRIL
+143 RVKVL

-155 PTTLSYGV
+155 PTTLPFGV
-163 KEVAERYGGL
+163 AEVAERYGGL
-173 DPEQFLEMKA
+173 DPDQFLEMKA

-197 VGEKTAIRFL
+197 VGEKTAIRYL
-207 KAYGSMDRLYDHID
+207 KKYGSLDELYAHID
-221 EIKGPKTQQNL
+221 EIRGPKSQQNL
-232 RDAEEDVRRNKR
+232 RDAEDDVWRNKR

-251 LDVSFDAEAFL
+251 VNVSFDAEAFR
-262 LQQYDGGAVR
+262 LQRYDGGAVR
-272 RIFQELDF
+272 RIFEELDF

-286 LDQLGDAGLRDGGD
+286 LDQLGEGGFLGNGEGRLIEAD
-300 GQMALP
+300 TEPA
-306 PSGPSQSGGPLQ
+306 QST
-318 SDGPLQSGLFSDTED
+318 LFADSDTALA
-333 PSVASGWRP
+333 SSGWRP
-342 SASETGEHPYR
+342 SASATGEHTYR
-353 CIQSQA
+353 CIQTRNELDELCEE
-359 GLKELCKDLEQ
+359 LKEAE
-370 AKILSFDVET
+370 ILSFDVET
-380 SGRDPMQADLVGL
+380 SGRDPMAADLVGL
-393 GIAWDKSEGCYIPVA
+393 GIAWAKGKGCYIPVA
-408 HSNGEQL
+408 HSDGEQL
-415 PWNEVC
+415 PWDNVRE
-421 AAVQPFFEDPK
+421 AVQPFFADAT

-446 CRRHGLRI
+446 CRRHGLQV
-454 EGPVHD
+454 EGPIHD
-460 TMTLAWLLDPASR
+460 TMTIAWLLDPASR
-473 AIGLKSQAETELG
+473 SIGLKSQAETELG

-498 GRKQISI
+498 GRNQISI
-505 AEVDVDRVTAYC
+505 AEVEIDRVTGYC
-517 GADVDATLHLWDV
+517 GADVDATIHLWDA
-530 LAPRLKEAGDHVWK
+530 LAPRLKEAGDRVWK

-574 LSTRLVKRLQ
+574 LSKKLVTRLH
-584 EINTLLKEIVGREFN
+584 EIDLLLKGIVGHDFN
-599 LRSTQQLSTVMFNE
+599 LRSTQQLSNVMFNE
-613 LSFPAK
+613 LAFPAK

-632 AGELDKLKASATDL
+632 AGELDKLKASTTEL
-646 SSEQSRF
+646 SAEQNQF
-653 LDLLFEHRQLEKLR
+653 LDLLFEQRQLEKLR
-667 GTYVDTLGTLVN
+667 GTYVDTLGGLVN
-679 ESTGRVHTNYSQ
+679 SSTGRVHTNYSQ
-691 AGSSTGRLSS
+691 AGAATGRLSS

-725 EEGCVLLAADYSQVE
+725 EEGCLLLAADYSQVE

-748 REETLLEAFR
+748 EEERLIEAFR
-758 QDRDI
+758 QEQDI
-763 HAVTASLLFEL
+763 HAVTASLLFDV
-774 PLDQVTNEQRGLGK
+774 PLDQVNYDQRGLGK

-809 NPMEAQQF
+809 DPTEAQQF
-817 LDQYFATYPNVRRY
+817 LDQYFATYPNVRQY
-831 IDDTIRKAGEEGYV
+831 IDDTIRKAVEEGFV

-850 RRRNFLELQ
+850 RRRIFLELQ

-891 RNLHKRIRDE
+891 RNLHKCLRDQD
-901 GLQAKMLLQVH
+901 LKARMLLQVH
-912 DELVLEL
+912 DELVLEV

-928 SLVRNEMESAFAL
+928 PLVRREMESAFEL
-941 DVPLRVDVEAGPNWY
+941 NVPLRVDVEAGPNWY

-962 LSQTL
+962 LQQAL
-967 AH
+967 MQ

>member
-44 SVLRDYRPDG
+44 SVLREYRPDG

-155 PTTLSYGV
+155 PTTLAYGV

-207 KAYGSMDRLYDHID
+207 KAYGSLDGLYAHID
-221 EIKGPKTQQNL
+221 EIKGPKTQQNV
-232 RDAEEDVRRNKR
+232 RDAEADVRRNKR
-244 LMTIVCD
+244 LMNIVCD

-262 LQQYDGGAVR
+262 LQRYDGAAVR

-286 LDQLGDAGLRDGGD
+286 LDQLGDVGLRDNGD
-300 GQMALP
+300 GQP
-306 PSGPSQSGGPLQ
+306 PLIASEQSQA
-318 SDGPLQSGLFSDTED
+318 GLFPVTDGAPDS
-333 PSVASGWRP
+333 ASWRP

-359 GLKELCKDLEQ
+359 DLKELCRDLGQ

-380 SGRDPMQADLVGL
+380 SGRDPMCVDLVGL
-393 GIAWDKSEGCYIPVA
+393 GIAWAKGAGCYIPVA
-408 HSNGEQL
+408 HSDGEQL
-415 PWNEVC
+415 PWEDVC
-421 AAVQPFFEDPK
+421 EAVQPFFADPK

-446 CRRHGLRI
+446 CRRHGLRV
-454 EGPVHD
+454 EGPIHD
-460 TMTLAWLLDPASR
+460 TMTAAWLLDPANRS
-473 AIGLKSQAETELG
+473 IGLKSQAETELG
-486 WTMTEISELIGS
+486 WAMTEISELIGS
-498 GRKQISI
+498 GRNQLSI
-505 AEVDVDRVTAYC
+505 AEVDIDRVTGYC
-517 GADVDATLHLWDV
+517 GADVDATLHLWDI
-530 LAPRLKEAGDHVWK
+530 LAPRLKEAGDRVWK

-561 MAGIRLNTDFLAD
+561 MAGIRLNTDFLSD
-574 LSTRLVKRLQ
+574 LSKRLVSRLN
-584 EINTLLKEIVGREFN
+584 EIDTQLKGIVGHEFN

-613 LSFPAK
+613 LAFPAK

-632 AGELDKLKASATDL
+632 AGELDKLKASSTEL
-646 SSEQSRF
+646 SADQSQF
-653 LDLLFEHRQLEKLR
+653 LELLFEQRQLEKLR
-667 GTYVDTLGTLVN
+667 STYVDTLASLVN
-679 ESTGRVHTNYSQ
+679 EETGRVHTNYGQ
-691 AGSSTGRLSS
+691 AGSATGRLSS

-725 EEGCVLLAADYSQVE
+725 KKGCVLLAADYSQVE

-748 REETLLEAFR
+748 QEEPLLEAFR
-758 QDRDI
+758 QDQDI
-763 HAVTASLLFEL
+763 HSVTASLLFEV
-774 PLDQVTNEQRGLGK
+774 PLDQVTYDQRGLGK

-809 NPMEAQQF
+809 GPAEAQQF

-831 IDDTIRKAGEEGYV
+831 IDQTIQKAGEDGYV

-891 RNLHKRIRDE
+891 RNLHERIHDE
-901 GLQAKMLLQVH
+901 CLRAKMLLQVH
-912 DELVLEL
+912 DELVLEV

-928 SLVRNEMESAFAL
+928 PLVREEMESAFPL
-941 DVPLRVDVEAGPNWY
+941 NVPLRVDIEAGPNWY
-956 DMEELP
+956 EMEELL

-967 AH
+967 AQ

>member
-1 MSTYLLIDGHS
+1 MSTYLFIDGHS

-20 VKTPLVTARG
+20 VKTPLVTSRG

-64 WRHEEFVEYKAT
+64 FRHQEFEEYKAT

-91 EQLLEALKIP
+91 EQVLEALKIP

-121 AAEGHDVLILSGDR
+121 AGEGHDVLILSGDR

-143 RVRIL
+143 HVKIL

-163 KEVAERYGGL
+163 TEVAERYGGL

-207 KAYGSMDRLYDHID
+207 KQYGSLDELYSHID
-221 EIKGPKTQQNL
+221 EVKGPKTQQNL

-251 LDVSFDAEAFL
+251 VDVKFDAEAFL

-272 RIFQELDF
+272 RIFEELDF

-286 LDQLGDAGLRDGGD
+286 LDQLGEVGFRDNGVG
-300 GQMALP
+300 
-306 PSGPSQSGGPLQ
+306 Q
-318 SDGPLQSGLFSDTED
+318 SDPAAAEHAQSSLFTDADSASD
-333 PSVASGWRP
+333 PAGWRP
-342 SASETGEHPYR
+342 SANATEDHPYR
-353 CIQSQA
+353 CIQSLA
-359 GLKELCKDLEQ
+359 DLNNLCKDLEQ

-380 SGRDPMQADLVGL
+380 SGRDPMSADLVGL
-393 GIAWDKSEGCYIPVA
+393 GIAWAKGEGCYIPVG
-408 HSNGEQL
+408 HREGTQL
-415 PWNEVC
+415 PWDEVR
-421 AAVQPFFEDPK
+421 AAVQPYFSDPI

-446 CRRHGLRI
+446 CRRHGLQV
-454 EGPVHD
+454 EGPIHD
-460 TMTLAWLLDPASR
+460 TMTIVWLLDPANR

-498 GRKQISI
+498 GRNQHSI
-505 AEVDVDRVTAYC
+505 AEVDVERVTAYC
-517 GADVDATLHLWDV
+517 GADVDATIHLWDL
-530 LAPRLKEAGDHVWK
+530 LAPRLKEASERVWK
-544 LYEEIELP
+544 LYENIELP

-561 MAGIRLNTDFLAD
+561 MTGIRLNTDFLAD
-574 LSTRLVKRLQ
+574 LSKRLVNRLQ
-584 EINTLLKEIVGREFN
+584 EIDALLKGIVGHDFN
-599 LRSTQQLSTVMFNE
+599 LRSTQQLSSVMFNE
-613 LSFPAK
+613 LAFPSK

-624 KSGFVSTA
+624 RSGFVSTA
-632 AGELDKLKASATDL
+632 AGELEKLKASTAEL
-646 SSEQSRF
+646 SPDQNHF
-653 LDLLFEHRQLEKLR
+653 LDLLFEQRQLEKLR
-667 GTYVDTLGTLVN
+667 GTYVDTLGSLVN
-679 ESTGRVHTNYSQ
+679 SGTGRVHTNYSQ

-740 LRILAHIA
+740 LRVLAHIA
-748 REETLLEAFR
+748 REVPLIEAFR
-758 QDRDI
+758 QEQDI
-763 HAVTASLLFEL
+763 HAVTASRLFET
-774 PLDQVTNEQRGLGK
+774 PLDQVTSGERGLGK

-800 FGLSSRTDM
+800 FGLSSRTNMD
-809 NPMEAQQF
+809 PTEAQQF
-817 LDQYFATYPNVRRY
+817 LDQYFATYPNVRKY
-831 IDDTIRKAGEEGYV
+831 IDETIRKAVEEGFV

-850 RRRNFLELQ
+850 RRRIFLELQ
-859 GNLPF
+859 GNLPY

-891 RNLHKRIRDE
+891 INLHDRIKE
-901 GLQAKMLLQVH
+901 AGLKAKMLLQVH
-912 DELVLEL
+912 DELVLEV
-919 PHEELNVVA
+919 PHEELDVVA
-928 SLVRNEMESAFAL
+928 PLVRTEMESAFEL
-941 DVPLRVDVEAGPNWY
+941 IVPLRVDVEAGPNWY

-962 LSQTL
+962 LQQ
-967 AH
+967 AVAQ

>member
-20 VKTPLVTARG
+20 VKTPLVTSRG

-44 SVLRDYRPDG
+44 SVLREYRPDG

-64 WRHEEFVEYKAT
+64 FRHEEFVEYKAT

-91 EQLLEALKIP
+91 EQVLEALKIP

-121 AAEGHDVLILSGDR
+121 AGEGHDVLILSGDR

-143 RVRIL
+143 RVKVL

-155 PTTLSYGV
+155 PTTLPFGV
-163 KEVAERYGGL
+163 AEVAERYGGL
-173 DPEQFLEMKA
+173 DPDQFLEMKA

-197 VGEKTAIRFL
+197 VGEKTAIRYL
-207 KAYGSMDRLYDHID
+207 KKYGSLDELYAHID
-221 EIKGPKTQQNL
+221 EIRGPKSQQNL
-232 RDAEEDVRRNKR
+232 RDAEDDVWRNKR

-251 LDVSFDAEAFL
+251 VNVSFDAEAFR
-262 LQQYDGGAVR
+262 LQRYDGGAVR
-272 RIFQELDF
+272 RIFEELDF

-286 LDQLGDAGLRDGGD
+286 LDQLGEGGFLGNGEGRLIEAD
-300 GQMALP
+300 TEPA
-306 PSGPSQSGGPLQ
+306 QST
-318 SDGPLQSGLFSDTED
+318 LFADSDTALA
-333 PSVASGWRP
+333 SSGWRP
-342 SASETGEHPYR
+342 SASATGEHTYR
-353 CIQSQA
+353 CIQTRNELDELCEE
-359 GLKELCKDLEQ
+359 LKEAE
-370 AKILSFDVET
+370 ILSFDVET
-380 SGRDPMQADLVGL
+380 SGRDPMAADLVGL
-393 GIAWDKSEGCYIPVA
+393 GIAWAKGKGCYIPVA
-408 HSNGEQL
+408 HSDGEQL
-415 PWNEVC
+415 PWDNVRE
-421 AAVQPFFEDPK
+421 AVQPFFADAT

-446 CRRHGLRI
+446 CWRHGLQV
-454 EGPVHD
+454 EGPIHD
-460 TMTLAWLLDPASR
+460 TMTIAWLLDPASR
-473 AIGLKSQAETELG
+473 SIGLKSQAETELG

-498 GRKQISI
+498 GRNQISI
-505 AEVDVDRVTAYC
+505 AEVEIDRVTGYC
-517 GADVDATLHLWDV
+517 GADVDATIHLWDA
-530 LAPRLKEAGDHVWK
+530 LAPRLKEAGDRVWK

-574 LSTRLVKRLQ
+574 LSKKLVTRLH
-584 EINTLLKEIVGREFN
+584 EIDLLLKGIVGHDFN
-599 LRSTQQLSTVMFNE
+599 LRSTQQLSNVMFNE
-613 LSFPAK
+613 LAFPAK

-632 AGELDKLKASATDL
+632 AGELDKLKASTTEL
-646 SSEQSRF
+646 SAEQNQF
-653 LDLLFEHRQLEKLR
+653 LDLLFEQRQLEKLR
-667 GTYVDTLGTLVN
+667 GTYVDTLGGLVN
-679 ESTGRVHTNYSQ
+679 SSTGRVHTNYSQ
-691 AGSSTGRLSS
+691 AGAATGRLSS

-725 EEGCVLLAADYSQVE
+725 EEGCLLLAADYSQVE

-748 REETLLEAFR
+748 EEERLIEAFR
-758 QDRDI
+758 QEQDI
-763 HAVTASLLFEL
+763 HAVTASLLFDV
-774 PLDQVTNEQRGLGK
+774 PLDQVNYDQRGLGK

-809 NPMEAQQF
+809 DPTEAQQF
-817 LDQYFATYPNVRRY
+817 LDQYFATYPNVRQY
-831 IDDTIRKAGEEGYV
+831 IDDTIRKAVEEGFV

-850 RRRNFLELQ
+850 RRRIFLELQ

-891 RNLHKRIRDE
+891 RNLHKCLRDQD
-901 GLQAKMLLQVH
+901 LKARMLLQVH
-912 DELVLEL
+912 DELVLEV

-928 SLVRNEMESAFAL
+928 PLVRREMESAFEL
-941 DVPLRVDVEAGPNWY
+941 NVPLRVDVEAGPNWY

-962 LSQTL
+962 LQQAL
-967 AH
+967 MQ